1 MPAEFAVPANHE
13 ARIRRY
19 PVVAYFTLTFL
30 ISWTGA
36 LAMAAPHLIRDEP
49 LPKMTAILMFPVML
63 LGPSFAG
70 IVLTRIVDGKRGL
83 RVLFSEM
90 FRVWIPL
97 RWYAA
102 LLLPPALVLTVLL
115 GLARFVSP
123 VTLPI
128 AFSSASCSGF
138 RLVCWKK
145 LAGRA
150 MHSLKCVPR
159 IMAWLQL
166 SSLG

>member
-1 MPAEFAVPANHE
+1 MSAEFAVPANHV
-13 ARIRRY
+13 AIIRRY

-36 LAMAAPHLIRDEP
+36 LAVAAQHLIRDEP
-49 LPKMTAILMFPVML
+49 LPKMTGIVLFPVML

-83 RVLFSEM
+83 RVLFSQM
-90 FRVWIPL
+90 FRVWIPR

-115 GLARFVSP
+115 FL
-123 VTLPI
+123 
-128 AFSSASCSGF
+128 
-138 RLVCWKK
+138 
-145 LAGRA
+145 
-150 MHSLKCVPR
+150 
-159 IMAWLQL
+159 
-166 SSLG
+166 